1 MAPAAV
7 DGHGADSAALA
18 RLRAVS
24 AALSGK
30 RAASADA
37 RIAAG
42 EVAVLAMPNAHRD
55 SGLDARPALAF
66 KGSARVV
73 LFGAGGD
80 ILADV
85 TGESGQPLVPQ
96 GTERI
101 AVWAAPADPA
111 VALSGLAGWHDGQ
124 SLAYVGWST
133 CLCGGGSVQAEN
145 AVLRRGPES
154 FKAGWIGARA
164 FIEGSRL
171 VTTRFTMAAS
181 TVVLLIDETA
191 SGDPAADFSLSL
203 EGAAVA
209 RDAKGAEIAPVL
221 LSQGARR
228 ILVYAIVP
236 DKSGRVTVRVLR
248 DGTVTLA
255 GVMASEADAA
265 LVAARLAEEAPDAML
280 DAALANPGGDVA
292 VQFVEA
298 RREGP
303 TRGGNG

>member
-1 MAPAAV
+1 
-7 DGHGADSAALA
+7 
-18 RLRAVS
+18 
-24 AALSGK
+24 
-30 RAASADA
+30 
-37 RIAAG
+37 
-42 EVAVLAMPNAHRD
+42 
-55 SGLDARPALAF
+55 
-66 KGSARVV
+66 
-73 LFGAGGD
+73 
-80 ILADV
+80 
-85 TGESGQPLVPQ
+85 
-96 GTERI
+96 
-101 AVWAAPADPA
+101 
-111 VALSGLAGWHDGQ
+111 
-124 SLAYVGWST
+124 
-133 CLCGGGSVQAEN
+133 
-145 AVLRRGPES
+145 
-154 FKAGWIGARA
+154 
-164 FIEGSRL
+164 
-171 VTTRFTMAAS
+171 MAAS

-221 LSQGARR
+221 MSQGARR
-228 ILVYAIVP
+228 ILVYAVVP